1 VVAPRWVDG
10 PASLTLVRHAHSVG
24 NRADEHA
31 RAAGAEE
38 LDLDFRDADVDLSD
52 VGRAQADGLGAWLAD
67 QDPSTRPTVV
77 LSSPY
82 LRATRTAE
90 RAVAGLGLEVA
101 HDERLRERDLGVL
114 DGLTGHGIRTRFP
127 EEASRRKKLGKFYY
141 QPPAGESWCDVSLR
155 VRGLLADLRHGY
167 DGARV
172 WLFTHQAVL
181 MTFRYVLEDLS
192 EERLLRIDRE
202 EHLPNASLTSY
213 RRTGERFELVDFADT
228 SAVDAA
234 AEVTEEASHGSE
246 GDDRGGS

>member
-1 VVAPRWVDG
+1 VAAPRWVGG
-10 PASLTLVRHAHSVG
+10 PASLSLVRHAHSVG

-52 VGRAQADGLGAWLAD
+52 VGRAQAEALGSWLAD
-67 QDPSTRPTVV
+67 QSPATRPTVV

-90 RAVAGLGLEVA
+90 RAVAGLGLEVV

-114 DGLTGHGIRTRFP
+114 DGLTGHGMRTRFP
-127 EEASRRKKLGKFYY
+127 EEAARRKKLGKFYY

-155 VRGLLADLRHGY
+155 VRSLLADLRHGY
-167 DGARV
+167 DDARV

-181 MTFRYVLEDLS
+181 MTFRYVLDELS
-192 EERLLRIDRE
+192 EEQLLRIDRE

-213 RRTGERFELVDFADT
+213 RREGERLQLETFADT
-228 SAVDAA
+228 SAVDTA

-246 GDDRGGS
+246 DADRGGS

>member
-1 VVAPRWVDG
+1 
-10 PASLTLVRHAHSVG
+10 
-24 NRADEHA
+24 
-31 RAAGAEE
+31 
-38 LDLDFRDADVDLSD
+38 
-52 VGRAQADGLGAWLAD
+52 VGRAQAGGLSGWLAD

-77 LSSPY
+77 VSSPY

-90 RAVAGLGLEVA
+90 RAVSGLGLEVA

-127 EEASRRKKLGKFYY
+127 EESARRKKVGKFYY

-167 DGARV
+167 DDARV
-172 WLFTHQAVL
+172 WLFTHQAVV
-181 MTFRYVLEDLS
+181 MAFRYVLEELS
-192 EERLLRIDRE
+192 EEQLLRIDRE

-213 RRTGERFELVDFADT
+213 RREGERLELDSFADT

-234 AEVTEEASHGSE
+234 AEITEEASHGSE
-246 GDDRGGS
+246 GDLEGS